1 MTTLTAKK
9 ELTYLKIL
17 FFLFGFFIMSW
28 IPRFP
33 EVKANL
39 GLTNGQFGSLISI
52 SAIGSLVSLLT
63 VGHLVH
69 NYGAKSIMRIAV
81 TSIAISLILLTS
93 THSGL
98 VFLISSVIQGAAI
111 SAFHIAVN
119 TQGFSYQDR
128 RNELVI
134 TLLSGYWSGGSVV
147 TAMISGLLVD
157 RISLN
162 LHIEI
167 LAAVIFV
174 AMFYIIA
181 RLNSVLIKPNKEP
194 DQAYIL
200 SDLFKG
206 FRIDLPVSGAIFCA
220 VCIEISVGDWT
231 AIFIKEDLGIN
242 GGLQTLPYILFTLA
256 MITGRLSIH
265 KLYSKISMQRLMS
278 RAAIIS
284 SASFLIGLLLVHIL
298 GTANKTV
305 VILILS
311 ISFTIAGLG
320 SSFLAPSVMHIANVR
335 SKSPASVV
343 LGQMGAINTV
353 SVFFMRIVIA
363 WTAQATS
370 LSFALIIPAL
380 MLLMVP
386 FFAKIFKSV

>member
-1 MTTLTAKK
+1 MTTLSAKK

-39 GLTNGQFGSLISI
+39 GLTNGQFGSLVST

-81 TSIAISLILLTS
+81 TSLGASLILLTS
-93 THSGL
+93 THSGF

-128 RNELVI
+128 RNEQVI
-134 TLLSGYWSGGSVV
+134 TLLSGFWSGGAVV

-157 RISLN
+157 HLSVN
-162 LHIEI
+162 VHIDI
-167 LAAVIFV
+167 LAVIV
-174 AMFYIIA
+174 SLTMFYIIT
-181 RLNSVLIKPNKEP
+181 RLDCVLVKPNKDP
-194 DQAYIL
+194 NDAYKV

-206 FRIDLPVSGAIFCA
+206 FRIDVLVSGAIFCA
-220 VCIEISVGDWT
+220 ICLEFSVGDWA
-231 AIFIKEDLGIN
+231 AIFTKEDMGIR
-242 GGLQTLPYILFTLA
+242 GGLHTLPYILFTLA

-265 KLYSKISMQRLMS
+265 KLYSKFSMQRLIS
-278 RAAIIS
+278 TGAIIS
-284 SASFLIGLLLVHIL
+284 STSFLAGLFLVHLIRDKNTTLVVIILCASF
-298 GTANKTV
+298 TV
-305 VILILS
+305 
-311 ISFTIAGLG
+311 AGLG
-320 SSFLAPSVMHIANVR
+320 SSFLAPSVMNIATVR

-343 LGQMGAINTV
+343 LGQMGVINNIA
-353 SVFFMRIVIA
+353 VFVMRIVIA
-363 WTAQATS
+363 WTAQITS
-370 LSFALIIPAL
+370 LSIALIIPAIV
-380 MLLMVP
+380 LLMVP